1 MIISKPCMH
10 IQQLLIFLDGESEL
24 EIEAGEYAEVLI
36 WVDSDVEISSNQ
48 SIGTWSSL
56 PVFHTGPAPQ
66 DWTPAGTR

>member
-1 MIISKPCMH
+1 MH
-10 IQQLLIFLDGESEL
+10 IQQLPIFLDGESEL
-24 EIEAGEYAEVLI
+24 AIEAGGYAEVLI

-56 PVFHTGPAPQ
+56 PVFHSGPAPQ